1 MLECGRIKC
10 RRGGSGVDVE
20 LLFINRETS
29 SDGTTLGI
37 EVERTLRGLLISG
50 GGCDVFFAIS
60 CVDEVGHCTS
70 SLCGICVVV
79 VVGIGGDDDED
90 VDFIGCVVVWV
101 SDRYTSHV
109 SRLPKRFVFAQVAV
123 LHSNGS
129 LFAVKCNIFEV
140 MLFFMIRMMM
150 VFLMVAM
157 VVVALTSIR

>member
-79 VVGIGGDDDED
+79 LVGIGGDDDED
-90 VDFIGCVVVWV
+90 VDFIGCVAVGV
-101 SDRYTSHV
+101 SDIYTSHV
-109 SRLPKRFVFAQVAV
+109 SRLPKRFVSAQVAM
-123 LHSNGS
+123 LHSNVS

-140 MLFFMIRMMM
+140 MLLFMIRMM